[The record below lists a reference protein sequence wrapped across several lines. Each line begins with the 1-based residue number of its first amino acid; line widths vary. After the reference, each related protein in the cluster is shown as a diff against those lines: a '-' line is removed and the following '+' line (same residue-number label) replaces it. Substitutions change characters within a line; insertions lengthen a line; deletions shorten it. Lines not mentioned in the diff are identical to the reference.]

1 MASSSAIKFVFV
13 AALPLVLLV
22 LLAPASEAA
31 ISCSDVIKDLR
42 PCVNYLVNG
51 TGAPPSSCCAGASAL
66 ASAATSSADKK
77 AACQCIKSAAQK
89 MNPNQQ
95 LAQALPANCGITLPV
110 AVSPN
115 VDCSKV
121 G

>member
-1 MASSSAIKFVFV
+1 MASRIRTPAL
-13 AALPLVLLV
+13 AAVCLL
-22 LLAPASEAA
+22 LLLAAAPASDAA

-51 TGAPPSSCCAGASAL
+51 TGKPPSACCAGASAL
-66 ASAATSSADKK
+66 ASAASSSSDKK
-77 AACQCIKSAAQK
+77 AACECIKSAAK
-89 MNPNQQ
+89 NMKPNAQ
-95 LAQALPANCGITLPV
+95 LAQALPANCGINLPV
-110 AVSPN
+110 TIAPN

>member
-1 MASSSAIKFVFV
+1 MRPSSFAVL
-13 AALPLVLLV
+13 ALSIALFLLSTRV
-22 LLAPASEAA
+22 PVSQSV
-31 ISCSDVIKDLR
+31 ISCSDVLKDLR
-42 PCVNYLVNG
+42 PCVSYLKSG
-51 TGAPPSSCCAGASAL
+51 SGMPPPACCAGVSAL
-66 ASAATSSADKK
+66 ANAATSSADKK
-77 AACQCIKSAAQK
+77 AACACIKNAAQK

-95 LAQALPANCGITLPV
+95 LAQALPANCKITLPV